1 MLLSSALKIFGGA
14 HGYAPQG
21 NSQAANLNSLNQNGH
36 FILERNR

>member
-1 MLLSSALKIFGGA
+1 LVHGA

-21 NSQAANLNSLNQNGH
+21 NSQAANLNYLNENVH